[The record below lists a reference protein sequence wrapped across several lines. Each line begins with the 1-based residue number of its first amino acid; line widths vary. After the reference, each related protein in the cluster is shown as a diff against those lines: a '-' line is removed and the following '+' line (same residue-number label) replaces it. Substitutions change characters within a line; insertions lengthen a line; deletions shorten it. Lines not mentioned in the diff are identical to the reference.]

1 MQHREVM
8 DRRFL
13 VLPATC
19 VGLALAGACAARA
32 TAPSNARVGVPFEA
46 GQVEVIRTSSG
57 VPHIYA
63 DNFRALGYA
72 LGYLQLE
79 DYGDRVPMILLGAR
93 GELARHQGPGALE
106 ADFASRPYYQRAVE
120 TYPRIDRDT
129 RDVYEGFVAGVN
141 RYIALHPDEFP
152 PWMSPEFTGHD
163 VAAAYVY
170 RTSQATLRR
179 WMRRLTDVAPAPS
192 ADPEDP
198 DRFDAGSS
206 AWALAPGRTT
216 SGAAILLRNPHLSW
230 NAGYWEAHVVV
241 RGRLDFYGDFRI
253 GGPIGIVG
261 GFNQHLGF
269 ATTNNDVNTEE
280 VYALDLDPRREDHY
294 LFDGA
299 SMPIG
304 REPINVSYLDGASQA
319 LASRER
325 LTTHVGPVLHRGNG
339 KVYVLRDAE
348 DGAYRGGDQ
357 FLRMMQARNL
367 AEWKDAMRLRA
378 HPGSN
383 FVYADADGNIFYL
396 WNAAIPRRPHA
407 AGNGNP
413 VPAART
419 DQIWADLHGLDEL
432 PQLIN
437 PRGGYVRNENDPP
450 WLTNLRQP
458 LAAADFPPY
467 FESDG
472 PLSLRSQHSVL
483 LIDSDARVSLE
494 DVVRLKHSDR
504 MLLADRVKDDLLA
517 AVRAALPGRT
527 FEAGDRAMI
536 AAAVDLLHRWNN
548 TAAAASRGA
557 VLFAEWWRLYTDAVE
572 GEPFAEPWR
581 ADAPLSTPKGLF
593 DADNAVGRFAEAVRQ
608 TTARFGSL
616 DVAWGDVYRI
626 RRGNVDEPASGC
638 PGALGCFRVLNY
650 SDADDGR
657 RVASGGD
664 GWVLAVEFTSPPRA
678 YSILA
683 YGQSLK
689 TDSPYHDDQAALFAR
704 GAMKPVA
711 YTRADVERAAV
722 RRYRPG
728 SETGLGRSQSS
739 VASWL
744 DEGAP
749 AGWNKPGLP
758 IPAAPAIEGV
768 VDPRCREN
776 ARPPELDADRRVRDR
791 GWDLVGAYLGG
802 WEILVIR
809 GAAGYDGM
817 CRPRQYQDFVFVRG
831 VFAGT
836 LSPRA
841 MESRTDGAI
850 GRVSLQSRNRLTAEF
865 ARYAAVDPLCCPSRA
880 TSVEFEIAG
889 DPMVLRPVSAS
900 TSGQ

>member
-1 MQHREVM
+1 MRLARPRHR
-8 DRRFL
+8 
-13 VLPATC
+13 
-19 VGLALAGACAARA
+19 
-32 TAPSNARVGVPFEA
+32 NARIGVSAEA
-46 GQVEVIRTSSG
+46 GQVEVIRTSYG

-93 GELARHQGPGALE
+93 GELARHQGPARWRRISPIG
-106 ADFASRPYYQRAVE
+106 PYYQRAVE
-120 TYPRIDRDT
+120 TYTRIDRDT
-129 RDVYEGFVAGVN
+129 RDVYEGFAAGVN

-152 PWMSPEFTGHD
+152 PWMRPEFTGYD

-170 RTSQATLRR
+170 RTSQATIRR
-179 WMRRLTDVAPAPS
+179 WMRRLTDAEPAPT

-198 DRFDAGSS
+198 DRFDVGSS
-206 AWALAPGRTT
+206 AWALAPSRTT

-241 RGRLDFYGDFRI
+241 PGRLDFYGDFRI

-261 GFNQHLGF
+261 GFNHRLGF

-280 VYALDLDPRREDHY
+280 LYALHLDPRREDHY

-299 SMPIG
+299 SMPI
-304 REPINVSYLDGASQA
+304 RHEPVMVSYADGGSQA

-325 LTTHVGPVLHRGNG
+325 LTTHVGPVLHRDNG
-339 KVYVLRDAE
+339 KVYVLRAAE
-348 DGAYRGGDQ
+348 DGVYRGGDQ
-357 FLRMMQARNL
+357 FLRMMQARSL
-367 AEWKDAMRLRA
+367 LEWKQAMRLRA

-383 FVYADADGNIFYL
+383 FVYADADGNILYL
-396 WNAAIPRRPHA
+396 WNAAIPVRPHA
-407 AGNGNP
+407 AGGGNA

-419 DQIWADLHGLDEL
+419 AQIWTNLHDLDEL
-432 PQLIN
+432 PQLMN

-472 PLSLRSQHSVL
+472 PLSLRSQHSML
-483 LIDSDARVSLE
+483 LIDNDTRVSLE

-504 MLLADRVKDDLLA
+504 MLLADRVKDDLVA
-517 AVRAALPGRT
+517 TVRAALREGT
-527 FEAGDRAMI
+527 LEAGDRVTIATAADLLERWNNI
-536 AAAVDLLHRWNN
+536 AAAS
-548 TAAAASRGA
+548 SRGA
-557 VLFAEWWRLYTDAVE
+557 VLFAEWWRLYTEAVE
-572 GEPFAEPWR
+572 GQPFAESWR
-581 ADAPLSTPKGLF
+581 ADSPLGTPKGL
-593 DADNAVGRFAEAVRQ
+593 ADVGLAAERFAEAVRQ

-626 RRGNVDEPASGC
+626 RWGHMDEPASGC
-638 PGALGCFRVLNY
+638 PGALGCFRVLNF
-650 SDADDGR
+650 SAADDGR

-689 TDSPYHDDQAALFAR
+689 TDSPHHDDQAALFAR

-711 YTRADVERAAV
+711 YTRADVERDAV

-728 SETGLGRSQSS
+728 AEPGLGRSQPS

-744 DEGAP
+744 DEP
-749 AGWNKPGLP
+749 TLAGWNKPGLP
-758 IPAAPAIEGV
+758 IPAAPPIQGV
-768 VDPRCREN
+768 IDPRCREL
-776 ARPPELDADRRVRDR
+776 ARPPQLDEDTRVRNQ
-791 GWDLVGAYLGG
+791 GWDLVGGYLGG
-802 WEILVIR
+802 WEIPVIR
-809 GAAGYDGM
+809 GTAGYDGM
-817 CRPRQYQDFVFVRG
+817 CRPHQYQDFVFVRG

-836 LSPRA
+836 LSPGA
-841 MESRTDGAI
+841 MDSRTDGAI
-850 GRVSLQSRNRLTAEF
+850 GRVSLQSRNRLTAEY
-865 ARYAAVDPLCCPSRA
+865 ARYAAADPLCCPSR
-880 TSVEFEIAG
+880 TTNVVFDIAS
-889 DPMVLRPVSAS
+889 DTTMLRPVSAS
-900 TSGQ
+900 SSRR

>member
-1 MQHREVM
+1 M

-13 VLPATC
+13 VLPAT
-19 VGLALAGACAARA
+19 VLALALAGACAARA
-32 TAPSNARVGVPFEA
+32 PQPPNARLGVPVEA
-46 GQVEVIRTSSG
+46 GQVEVIRTSFG

-79 DYGDRVPMILLGAR
+79 DYGDRVPIVLLGAR

-120 TYPRIDRDT
+120 TYTRIDRDT

-141 RYIALHPDEFP
+141 RYIALHPGEFP
-152 PWMSPEFTGHD
+152 PWMSPEFTGYD

-170 RTSQATLRR
+170 RTSQATIRR
-179 WMRRLTDVAPAPS
+179 WMRRLTDAAPAPA

-198 DRFDAGSS
+198 DRVDVGSR
-206 AWALAPGRTT
+206 AWALAPDRTA

-241 RGRLDFYGDFRI
+241 RDRLDFYGDFRI

-261 GFNQHLGF
+261 GFNQHLGC
-269 ATTNNDVNTEE
+269 ATTNNDVNTDE
-280 VYALDLDPRREDHY
+280 VYALDLDPRIEDHY

-304 REPINVSYLDGASQA
+304 RESLSVSYLDGASQA

-339 KVYVLRDAE
+339 KLYVLRDAE

-357 FLRMMQARNL
+357 FLRMMQARSL
-367 AEWKDAMRLRA
+367 AEWKAAMRLRA

-383 FVYADADGNIFYL
+383 FIYADAEGNIFYL
-396 WNAAIPRRPHA
+396 WNAAIPVRPRA
-407 AGNGNP
+407 AGFGNP
-413 VPAART
+413 VPASRS
-419 DQIWADLHGLDEL
+419 DQIWADLHDLDEL

-458 LAAADFPPY
+458 LVAAGFPPY

-483 LIDSDARVSLE
+483 LIDNDARFSLE

-504 MLLADRVKDDLLA
+504 MLLADRVKDDLIG
-517 AVRAALPGRT
+517 AVRAALRERT
-527 FEAGDRAMI
+527 PETGDRVML
-536 AAAVDLLHRWNN
+536 AAAADLLEPWNN
-548 TAAAASRGA
+548 TAAASSRGA

-581 ADAPLSTPKGLF
+581 ADAPLSTPRGL
-593 DADNAVGRFAEAVRQ
+593 ADPRLATERFAEAVRQ

-626 RRGNVDEPASGC
+626 RRGTVDKPASGC

-650 SDADDGR
+650 TAADDR

-689 TDSPYHDDQAALFAR
+689 TDSPHHDDQAALFAR

-711 YTRADVERAAV
+711 YTRADVERDAV

-728 SETGLGRSQSS
+728 AERGVGRSQAS

-744 DEGAP
+744 DEPTP
-749 AGWNKPGLP
+749 AGWKTPGLP
-758 IPAAPAIEGV
+758 IPRAPASQGV
-768 VDPRCREN
+768 VDPRCRES
-776 ARPPELDADRRVRDR
+776 ARPPDLDEDRRVRNQ
-791 GWDLVGAYLGG
+791 GWDLVALPVRLHQRFRSTDC
-802 WEILVIR
+802 IQSSR
-809 GAAGYDGM
+809 DGPASPD
-817 CRPRQYQDFVFVRG
+817 CRV
-831 VFAGT
+831 
-836 LSPRA
+836 
-841 MESRTDGAI
+841 AI
-850 GRVSLQSRNRLTAEF
+850 QEVH
-865 ARYAAVDPLCCPSRA
+865 PS
-880 TSVEFEIAG
+880 V
-889 DPMVLRPVSAS
+889 
-900 TSGQ
+900 